1 MGRGESACRCSI
13 NVSHSLRH
21 TLPFCFS
28 LHYICVST
36 RNEHM
41 NLKQRQK
48 RTLDQREVQT
58 RRKKVNK
65 RDGCFQ
71 KIERGDGPFK
81 SFRFNK
87 CLAQGHTVGPSQLH
101 WLILRTVGGYG
112 WLVLLKTVLHVSLV
126 KILMWRLPRY
136 LIKLSLQGHKNT
148 NTSPDPQTTV
158 VRCPPRQHFTT

>member
-1 MGRGESACRCSI
+1 MSLGTCSI

-21 TLPFCFS
+21 TLPFSFS

-41 NLKQRQK
+41 NLKQQQK
-48 RTLDQREVQT
+48 RTQDQREVQT

-65 RDGCFQ
+65 RDGRFQ

-87 CLAQGHTVGPSQLH
+87 CLAQGHIVGPSQLH
-101 WLILRTVGGYG
+101 WPILRTVGGVWMVG
-112 WLVLLKTVLHVSLV
+112 LV
-126 KILMWRLPRY
+126 KDSTSRVIGEDTDVETVTIPHKTLSTRAQKHKHKLCSTTYSSTLP
-136 LIKLSLQGHKNT
+136 T
-148 NTSPDPQTTV
+148 
-158 VRCPPRQHFTT
+158 